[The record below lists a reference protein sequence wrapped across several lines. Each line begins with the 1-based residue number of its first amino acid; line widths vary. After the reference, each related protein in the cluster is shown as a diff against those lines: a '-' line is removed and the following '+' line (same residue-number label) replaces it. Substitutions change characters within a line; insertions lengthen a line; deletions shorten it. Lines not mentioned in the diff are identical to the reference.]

1 MDQNSSDDGHDQ
13 RRSINLF
20 DLLAAVA
27 VLGVIVVGGL
37 LLLGGGSDKPVTADQ
52 SGQVKDMT
60 SADVVAKL
68 RSEGLVADNP
78 TAMEPKDFGI
88 APVSED
94 ATRFLIPSL
103 GADNGGRAF
112 VFKSTDELQKT
123 KSSYDDLGKESGL
136 LFSWTFANGNKGV
149 LVQINGDLPK
159 VQAKRYEAVIAGL

>member
-1 MDQNSSDDGHDQ
+1 MTS
-13 RRSINLF
+13 RMLVLAIRKVI
-20 DLLAAVA
+20 LLLC
-27 VLGVIVVGGL
+27 LGVVATAVGC
-37 LLLGGGSDKPVTADQ
+37 GGDQ
-52 SGQVKDMT
+52 TSEAPDMT
-60 SADVVAKL
+60 SAEVVAKL
-68 RSEGLVADNP
+68 QSEGLVADNP
-78 TAMEPKDFGI
+78 NAMEPKDFGI

-136 LFSWTFANGNKGV
+136 LFSWTFANENKGV

-159 VQAKRYEAVIAGL
+159 VQAKRSEAVIAGL